1 MIIEQVE
8 IPEPK
13 THSIVTEEC
22 LLRANHIGEPV
33 TYKGVTGWL
42 IRYVTT
48 CNHNL
53 LELSTSE
60 TRECLNLNA
69 PDINNAD

>member
-1 MIIEQVE
+1 MIGEYE
-8 IPEPK
+8 EPK

-22 LLRANHIGEPV
+22 LLRQGHIGEPV

-48 CNHNL
+48 CGHHL
-53 LELSTSE
+53 ISLSLTE
-60 TRECLNLNA
+60 VRECLDLNA
-69 PDINNAD
+69 PPADI